1 MELPSACGYATES
14 CEYVDQ
20 WDRTNLAVEDLP
32 ADAKKLSMSGIC
44 EAGPGGP
51 RYGGVGRGRGR
62 GRGRGQGRV
71 AMGVYLKTVSFWFQD
86 GAALELGGRDR
97 NAFQKRKCTSIKTL
111 WPSGLRRWLKAPVRK
126 GVGSNPTGVNV
137 VHVQ

>member
-32 ADAKKLSMSGIC
+32 ADAKKLSMSGIS

-51 RYGGVGRGRGR
+51 RYGGVGQ

-71 AMGVYLKTVSFWFQD
+71 AMGVYLKTVAFWSKTAPPWNW
-86 GAALELGGRDR
+86 AAATATLFKKGS
-97 NAFQKRKCTSIKTL
+97 AFQ
-111 WPSGLRRWLKAPVRK
+111 LRHFGRAV
-126 GVGSNPTGVNV
+126 
-137 VHVQ
+137 

>member
-71 AMGVYLKTVSFWFQD
+71 AMGVYLETSRFGSKTAPPWNW
-86 GAALELGGRDR
+86 AAATATLFKKGS
-97 NAFQKRKCTSIKTL
+97 AFQ
-111 WPSGLRRWLKAPVRK
+111 LRHFGRAV
-126 GVGSNPTGVNV
+126 
-137 VHVQ
+137 